1 MKKTHFEQK
10 ISGESGFNLIG
21 VLIGV
26 ALTSLVVMFA
36 SRAFVASKQ
45 AKLSVKAGD
54 GYQQVTAVL
63 NDSLKTFVKTQILN
77 STVPCGDPAAF
88 FATQG
93 FLRLYNGNHSTA
105 RSQVPAEIN
114 GAAWAAL
121 FNADLAANSFA
132 GSSLNRCSRLEVGNN
147 GRFHFC
153 VNITRDL
160 NQSKESLLR
169 SPLVFAEVVVQ
180 LSDLQTGNT
189 ISCANYLEPNRSS
202 AGANVDYVLFWVYEN
217 GSQLNLKK
225 RSGSLYVNK

>member
-1 MKKTHFEQK
+1 MKKTYFEPE

-45 AKLSVKAGD
+45 AKLQVKAGE
-54 GYQQVTAVL
+54 GYQQVAAVL
-63 NDSLKTFVKTQILN
+63 NDSLKTFVKNQILN
-77 STVPCGDPAAF
+77 PTVPCGDPAAY
-88 FATQG
+88 FASQG
-93 FLRLYNGNHSTA
+93 FLKLYNGNHSTA
-105 RSQVPAEIN
+105 RAQVPAEIET
-114 GAAWAAL
+114 GAWSAL

-132 GSSLNRCSRLEVGNN
+132 GSSLNRCPRVEAGNN

-160 NQSKESLLR
+160 TQSKESLMR
-169 SPLVFAEVVVQ
+169 SPLVFAEVVIQ

-189 ISCANYLEPNRSS
+189 ITCANYLEPNRSS